1 MRDQGFKV
9 QLFPPKAA
17 DLNPMENLWGVLTK
31 KVFAGT
37 ITYMDEESLLA
48 AIEAAWAMIRIDRGL
63 RQNLVDSMT
72 CRLQQVIKR
81 KGDWA
86 DF

>member
-1 MRDQGFKV
+1 
-9 QLFPPKAA
+9 
-17 DLNPMENLWGVLTK
+17 MENLWGILTK

-37 ITYMDEESLLA
+37 ITYTEEESLLA
-48 AIEAAWAMIRIDRGL
+48 AIEAAWAMIRADRSL

-72 CRLQQVIKR
+72 RRLQQVIKR